1 MAGSLIFAQA
11 AAKDDLEKAIK
22 QLADAGGY
30 SWKTTSESAQ
40 FNPGPTLG
48 KMNKEGVTLL
58 SRSFG
63 DNTYQTV
70 HQGDKAAMETQDGW
84 RSLAELEADQGDN
97 RGRFMARML
106 RNFEPPAAEAAGL
119 LKAAADVKLSEGTF
133 AGALA
138 EEKVKELIS
147 FRRRGSAAGEGP
159 AVSGAEGSV
168 KFWIEN
174 GMLKKYQYA
183 VKGTVNWDNQDRD
196 VDRTTTVEIS
206 DVGSTQVEV
215 PEAAK
220 AKL

>member
-1 MAGSLIFAQA
+1 MLAQA
-11 AAKDDLEKAIK
+11 AAKDDLAKAIK
-22 QLADAGGY
+22 QLADAGSY

-40 FNPGPTLG
+40 FNPGPTVG
-48 KMNKEGVTLL
+48 KMNKEGVTVL

-63 DNTYQTV
+63 DNAFQTV
-70 HQGDKAAMETQDGW
+70 HHGEKAAMETQDGW

-106 RNFEPPAAEAAGL
+106 RNFEPPAAEAAEL
-119 LKAAADVKLSEGTF
+119 LKAAGDVKLSEGTY
-133 AGALA
+133 AGALG
-138 EEKVKELIS
+138 EEKVKEMLS
-147 FRRRGSAAGEGP
+147 FRRRGGGGGGEGP

-183 VKGTVNWDNQDRD
+183 VKGTVNWNNQDRD